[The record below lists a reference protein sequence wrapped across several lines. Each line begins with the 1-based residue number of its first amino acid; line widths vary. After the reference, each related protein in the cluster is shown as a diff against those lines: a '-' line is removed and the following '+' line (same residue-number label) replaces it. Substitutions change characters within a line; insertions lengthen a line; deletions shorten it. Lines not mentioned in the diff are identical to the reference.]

1 MNTAI
6 ARKYTKTPT
15 TRLKAVALREAMAR
29 PPGIR
34 RGVVAQTVAEL
45 IAGLPLTI

>member
-6 ARKYTKTPT
+6 ARKYTTTPA
-15 TRLKAVALREAMAR
+15 TRLKAVALREAMAL

-34 RGVVAQTVAEL
+34 RGVAQTVAEL